1 KYQELEKHRCK
12 KSGSHVSQE
21 VIEFCKTEGI
31 LREEFTLKSRFLLQ
45 NGLAFLGS
53 ITQQKFNDIYND
65 RTQLQRLEDMKFDN
79 FNDLPFRLRSTYAS
93 WKLGLSLDISR
104 ATYYRHRTE
113 LLSYGIDISIPNNV
127 HYLPERVRTV
137 QLKALTAPDWYIQN
151 YG

>member
-12 KSGSHVSQE
+12 KSGSHVSDD

-53 ITQQKFNDIYND
+53 ITQQKLNDIYNE
-65 RTQLQRLEDMKFDN
+65 RTQLQRLEGMKYEN
-79 FNDLPFRLRSTYAS
+79 FNDLPLRLRSTYAS
-93 WKLGLSLDISR
+93 WKLGLPINLKR
-104 ATYYRHRTE
+104 TTFYRHRTE